1 MARLATVSP
10 LLRWPVLYRAFVAA
24 RQFTDASGLHWEV
37 FEVRRH
43 AERIDAA
50 PAGQDSR
57 WLTFISLTEKRR
69 LAEYP
74 EAWWSFDDAGL
85 ASLCGSAQQAPS
97 TRARSATAATVA
109 APALVVHS
117 SSTDHVTPRHAELVS
132 ESEVQR
138 QARAARAAGTPAVQA
153 MIALKRVLAAAGV
166 EAPSPE
172 FKRARRLFVDAF
184 YFG

>member
-1 MARLATVSP
+1 MTGPANDSP
-10 LLRWPVLYRAFVAA
+10 LLRWPVFYCSFVAA

-43 AERIDAA
+43 ADRADAV

-69 LAEYP
+69 LAAYP

-97 TRARSATAATVA
+97 SRTRSTTEAVVA
-109 APALVVHS
+109 APTLTAPRAPSAHS
-117 SSTDHVTPRHAELVS
+117 VRRDVLVS
-132 ESEVQR
+132 ESEVQ
-138 QARAARAAGTPAVQA
+138 QHARAARAAGTSAVQA
-153 MIALKRVLAAAGV
+153 MIALKRRLAESGI

-172 FKRARRLFVDAF
+172 FKRARRVFVDAF
-184 YFG
+184 YFE